1 MTDTAEKVVNLAELS
16 DDEIMNLDPT
26 ALPEED
32 GVTET
37 KKEDEK
43 DDSKPGEDPA
53 GDQSATG
60 EEEKD
65 DDPEVTGGADAG
77 DDSSDDDAGGADD
90 TSAKEDDGD
99 GKGEE
104 ADPDESG
111 QHAEADQAS
120 GDSSEEKGKAKAPS
134 KEVDYKAE
142 LAEVLQPFK
151 AAKRTITPKSV
162 ADVRRLAQM
171 GVDYSRKMEAMKPYQ
186 KVLKTLEKNNLLDI
200 EKVNFMIDL
209 DRKDPEAIKKFLKDS
224 KIDPMELNL
233 EDDSTYKPN
242 DHAVGDD
249 ELAIDA
255 VIDSIRDTP
264 TFERTVDV
272 ISKQWDTASRKL
284 LMDTPDVI
292 RIINDHIEAGV
303 YDQIADRLASE
314 RLFGKHMG
322 LSDLVAYKAVGD
334 AMHAEGVFG
343 TPTPNVPAA
352 KGTDTQDSQDPKKGS
367 ELSKAEKKR
376 IAQKKAASST
386 KGNAAPGKKA
396 PNFAKMTDEEIS
408 KFDASSL

>member
-1 MTDTAEKVVNLAELS
+1 
-16 DDEIMNLDPT
+16 
-26 ALPEED
+26 
-32 GVTET
+32 
-37 KKEDEK
+37 
-43 DDSKPGEDPA
+43 
-53 GDQSATG
+53 
-60 EEEKD
+60 
-65 DDPEVTGGADAG
+65 
-77 DDSSDDDAGGADD
+77 
-90 TSAKEDDGD
+90 
-99 GKGEE
+99 
-104 ADPDESG
+104 
-111 QHAEADQAS
+111 
-120 GDSSEEKGKAKAPS
+120 
-134 KEVDYKAE
+134 
-142 LAEVLQPFK
+142 
-151 AAKRTITPKSV
+151 
-162 ADVRRLAQM
+162 
-171 GVDYSRKMEAMKPYQ
+171 
-186 KVLKTLEKNNLLDI
+186 
-200 EKVNFMIDL
+200 MIDL
-209 DRKDPEAIKKFLKDS
+209 DRKDPEAIRKFLKDS

-284 LMDTPDVI
+284 LMDTPSVI
-292 RIINDHIEAGV
+292 QIINDHIEAGI

-343 TPTPNVPAA
+343 TPTPNAPAA
-352 KGTDTQDSQDPKKGS
+352 KVTDTQDSQDPKKGS
-367 ELSKAEKKR
+367 EVSKAEKKR

-386 KGNAAPGKKA
+386 TGNAAPGKKA